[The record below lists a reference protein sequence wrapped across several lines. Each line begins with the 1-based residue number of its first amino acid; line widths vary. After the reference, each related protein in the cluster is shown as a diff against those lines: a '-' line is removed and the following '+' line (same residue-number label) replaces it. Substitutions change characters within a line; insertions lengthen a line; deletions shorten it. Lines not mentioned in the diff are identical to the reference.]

1 MEKFGDADEHLQIN
15 AGAYSQILIHQPL
28 HLPHNPRVQL
38 AEVLVS
44 LRVTHTKGLEGGA
57 ELAQR
62 MLVVRIEDTDDA
74 G

>member
-28 HLPHNPRVQL
+28 HLPHNPHVQVAEGLVRVRV
-38 AEVLVS
+38 AEAQ
-44 LRVTHTKGLEGGA
+44 GLEGGP

-62 MLVVRIEDTDDA
+62 TLVVGVQNADDA